1 MQRGCWVWVVDD
13 DIKYLRGSTRW
24 TVNIDVSTDLLT
36 YRRSHNV
43 LHTWKSNLDPMPC
56 NIILCS
62 STECTINH
70 CQNCHDMKTHLLV
83 FALLAYGKIIHGTI
97 VSTIQSLTL
106 WSVLTFHTPLHV
118 SITLLS
124 ICSYSTLEIRFS
136 YRPMKPSCSKH
147 SQRAGSVFV
156 PIVDW
161 HSALK
166 AAGKVDGRTEKRC
179 IWNSWVK
186 LVRSTP
192 PSLGTI
198 WGLWLDRSLRGRTF
212 SQVPMLSTTPLD
224 DKRVSWPRQRLE
236 FPWSGLKSDGTY
248 DNAEL

>member
-1 MQRGCWVWVVDD
+1 M
-13 DIKYLRGSTRW
+13 
-24 TVNIDVSTDLLT
+24 STDLLT

-62 STECTINH
+62 STECTINSINH
-70 CQNCHDMKTHLLV
+70 RQIHYEVTTRLLV

-97 VSTIQSLTL
+97 VSTIQSLTV
-106 WSVLTFHTPLHV
+106 WSVLTLHTPLHV

-124 ICSYSTLEIRFS
+124 ICSYNTLEIRFS

-166 AAGKVDGRTEKRC
+166 AAGKVGGRTEKRC
-179 IWNSWVK
+179 IWNS
-186 LVRSTP
+186 
-192 PSLGTI
+192 
-198 WGLWLDRSLRGRTF
+198 
-212 SQVPMLSTTPLD
+212 
-224 DKRVSWPRQRLE
+224 
-236 FPWSGLKSDGTY
+236 
-248 DNAEL
+248 